1 MVGGHNVSGVVV
13 CWGLSPGLLLN
24 PVPRPLQVEKMG
36 VERAAQEVRQALNDM
51 SSYLVETKV
60 CRT

>member
-1 MVGGHNVSGVVV
+1 
-13 CWGLSPGLLLN
+13 
-24 PVPRPLQVEKMG
+24 MG